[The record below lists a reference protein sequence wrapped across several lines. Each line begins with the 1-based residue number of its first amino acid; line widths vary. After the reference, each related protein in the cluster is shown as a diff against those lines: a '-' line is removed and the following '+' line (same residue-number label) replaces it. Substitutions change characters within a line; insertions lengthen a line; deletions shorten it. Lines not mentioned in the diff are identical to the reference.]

1 MSLHSIMNGPSEQ
14 GNEDD
19 AQQESAVLESAQT

>member
-19 AQQESAVLESAQT
+19 AQQSAVLESAQT